1 MDCIYHGCFRKNVDG
16 TNGII
21 GPNETCLIPSSK
33 LCSKYIEDI
42 PGGVKTRSQYKKQPL
57 VNLIGFDTYFRN
69 KNKEDIER
77 WETALDSVVHTL
89 KPTDRIYVI

>member
-1 MDCIYHGCFRKNVDG
+1 MDCIYHGCFRTEIDG
-16 TNGII
+16 TNRII

-57 VNLIGFDTYFRN
+57 VNLTEFDTYFRN
-69 KNKEDIER
+69 NNKGDIER
-77 WETALDSVVHTL
+77 SKTALDSEFRTL
-89 KPTDRIYVI
+89 KPTDRIYII